1 MFKRGLNHI
10 VISCFMAFLI
20 FASSF
25 CGTTA
30 VAAQNDFEISG
41 LTPLEKSQSI
51 EGEIANYAGD
61 SFENGL
67 TFHELG
73 TYALYEVVL
82 KNTSNEDYVLDD
94 VSIDS
99 GNDYLTFTFSD
110 YAGKSVAAGAEVSF
124 TMRVEYA
131 TQLDDLSDRAQ
142 DMRTV
147 INVRYSSKP
156 APNPQTTDNI
166 IILHFS

>member
-1 MFKRGLNHI
+1 
-10 VISCFMAFLI
+10 MAFLI

-51 EGEIANYAGD
+51 EGEIANYDGD

-73 TYALYEVVL
+73 T
-82 KNTSNEDYVLDD
+82 LD
-94 VSIDS
+94 SSKDS
-99 GNDYLTFTFSD
+99 GFLHLLLTLYFRHLFLCLRLALGLNRMLRIPSFSFLFT
-110 YAGKSVAAGAEVSF
+110 
-124 TMRVEYA
+124 
-131 TQLDDLSDRAQ
+131 
-142 DMRTV
+142 
-147 INVRYSSKP
+147 
-156 APNPQTTDNI
+156 
-166 IILHFS
+166 